1 MFAAAVGCGGQ
12 RISAIVPLGRL
23 LLLLRTTYNMCI
35 VRTHTHTHTHVHTGT
50 LDGRR
55 EGEEEKRFSVA
66 AAFRALFFGAAMREL
81 LL

>member
-1 MFAAAVGCGGQ
+1 MQLCHSEG
-12 RISAIVPLGRL
+12 SSSSSVPLTICVL
-23 LLLLRTTYNMCI
+23 YAL
-35 VRTHTHTHTHVHTGT
+35 THTHTHVHTGT